1 MKNKMFP
8 VDSVESED
16 IEITVRQAEETDARA
31 IIGLSRHLGKETD
44 YLSFGKE
51 GLLLTV
57 AEERA
62 IINSYQ
68 AAPTSIL
75 LLTETDG
82 QIIGLSSVKVLDQ
95 GKQAHV
101 AEIGVSLIEEYWGY
115 GIGHMMLTALIE
127 FAQAVDIKVLTLEV
141 ITVNQR
147 AIKLYQKNHF
157 DIVGR
162 LTKRVKSAYGYYDTY
177 IMERIL
183 D

>member
-1 MKNKMFP
+1 MKNKLFP

-16 IEITVRQAEETDARA
+16 IEITVRQAEVTDARA
-31 IIGLSRHLGKETD
+31 IIGLSRHLGRETD
-44 YLSFGKE
+44 YLSFGRD
-51 GLLLTV
+51 GLQLTV
-57 AEERA
+57 AEERS
-62 IINSYQ
+62 IITAYQ

-101 AEIGVSLIEEYWGY
+101 AEVGVSLIEEYWGY
-115 GIGHMMLTALIE
+115 GIGSMMLSALIE
-127 FAQAVDIKVLTLEV
+127 FAQAVDLKVLTLEV
-141 ITVNQR
+141 ITENQR
-147 AIKLYQKNHF
+147 AINLYRKFHF
-157 DIVGR
+157 ETVGQ
-162 LTKRVKSAYGYYDTY
+162 LSKRIKSPYGYYDTY